1 MFCFFFTAE
10 FHTCLVEKFFFH
22 VKCPQLV
29 GDSFL
34 RMTTSVLYAIGNVAP
49 NASLSSFHEIGLRSS
64 RRLFRSY
71 FKFRQ
76 IPPIWLWSA
85 VLKHRWQNWAVSA
98 IPSLNCFAKCDVD
111 FARYLHEVPLR
122 LNPKSGWFLGA
133 NEKKN
138 VSLSALYRF
147 ISRRLFFPVK
157 ISSFALFS
165 SSNVQW
171 LHFQSSASVAN
182 VPSSANISFRKVF
195 FS

>member
-1 MFCFFFTAE
+1 MR
-10 FHTCLVEKFFFH
+10 V
-22 VKCPQLV
+22 CPL
-29 GDSFL
+29 S
-34 RMTTSVLYAIGNVAP
+34 TESVSEVRAACSDHI
-49 NASLSSFHEIGLRSS
+49 SSFVNSS
-64 RRLFRSY
+64 DLIVVRGAQTQMTKLGCFCHPVVELFC
-71 FKFRQ
+71 KM
-76 IPPIWLWSA
+76 W
-85 VLKHRWQNWAVSA
+85 HR
-98 IPSLNCFAKCDVD
+98 F
-111 FARYLHEVPLR
+111 FARYLHEVPLC

>member
-1 MFCFFFTAE
+1 MFSFFFTAE

-76 IPPIWLWSA
+76 
-85 VLKHRWQNWAVSA
+85 
-98 IPSLNCFAKCDVD
+98 F
-111 FARYLHEVPLR
+111 LR
-122 LNPKSGWFLGA
+122 SDCGPRCSNTDDKIGLFLP
-133 NEKKN
+133 
-138 VSLSALYRF
+138 
-147 ISRRLFFPVK
+147 SRRWTVLQNVTSTLHDICTRSLYAWILRVADFWEQMKKKTLACLLSTDLF
-157 ISSFALFS
+157 
-165 SSNVQW
+165 QD
-171 LHFQSSASVAN
+171 
-182 VPSSANISFRKVF
+182 VF
-195 FS
+195 FFLLKSQVLRCSLHLMCSGSTFKAQRP